1 MAEFKYN
8 DGDPVT
14 IPVSTADRK
23 KMIYLSSDVIP
34 ERDQI
39 KIAGYALIDLIYAV
53 KDVIFEDHPLNQA
66 EKLFDINVGVVVDA
80 TKFKTATG
88 NMDGSS
94 IPITGKL
101 TIKADNEMLAEFVLD
116 DTSHP
121 TANSVFYFRFKL
133 IPAEDE

>member
-14 IPVSTADRK
+14 IPVLPVDRK
-23 KMIYLSSDVIP
+23 KMIFLSSDVIP

-39 KIAGYALIDLIYAV
+39 KIAGHALIDLIYAV
-53 KDVIFEDHPLNQA
+53 KDVIFEDHPLNEA
-66 EKLFDINVGVVVDA
+66 GKLFDITVGVVVDA

-88 NMDGSS
+88 NADGSS
-94 IPITGKL
+94 IPITSKL
-101 TIKADNEMLAEFVLD
+101 TIKADNEMLAQFVLD

-121 TANSVFYFRFKL
+121 TANSVFHFRFILK
-133 IPAEDE
+133 PSDDE